1 MHWASF
7 RGQQWILS
15 PAWTAIHTD
24 SDCRDLA
31 VPGCEEAVH
40 SEEEGTCACKFGQV
54 QMEPARILQGATIN
68 LISRGSW
75 SELRYPQALLA
86 GSLGKQEST
95 QLPFGGLWRS

>member
-7 RGQQWILS
+7 RDQQWILS

-31 VPGCEEAVH
+31 VPRCEAAVH
-40 SEEEGTCACKFGQV
+40 SEEEGTCARRFGQV

-75 SELRYPQALLA
+75 PELRYPQALLA